1 MDKQNKIKKSM
12 EAKIKASQEKK
23 SKPQQQPQQSQTTQP
38 GLRFITSTIFWSN
51 AEVAVTNASATEA
64 NSFASVA
71 KMTSHW
77 GA

>member
-38 GLRFITSTIFWSN
+38 PKKGCGCGKSER
-51 AEVAVTNASATEA
+51 A
-64 NSFASVA
+64 NVVRRIINIKRKS
-71 KMTSHW
+71 
-77 GA
+77 

>member
-38 GLRFITSTIFWSN
+38 QSQTTQPPKKGCGCGKSER
-51 AEVAVTNASATEA
+51 A
-64 NSFASVA
+64 NVVRRIINIKRKS
-71 KMTSHW
+71 
-77 GA
+77 